1 MAISKCE
8 SSLLKSMWT
17 VGSGVGGAGGVRGDS
32 WAAAAD
38 EAELANVD
46 ALESALCNL
55 RRVQ

>member
-17 VGSGVGGAGGVRGDS
+17 VGRGVGGAGGVRGDS
-32 WAAAAD
+32 WAAAE